1 MTKKTRVAVVISGLM
16 AATVLIATIGPGP
29 RALFAQGGGEGTADT
44 SGADASGAAG
54 SSGGTAVLGAEADEA
69 VAIASQ
75 IPDEWDY
82 DPRSRVIHREDAAL
96 EYPADIPDSSWRDL
110 LTPNEF
116 YILRQK
122 GTEPAFSH
130 PLNDVEERGIYYSAA
145 TGQPLFSSED
155 KYESGSG
162 WPSFTKPI
170 SPNAIV
176 YLEDNSLF
184 ARRIEVVDSLSGSHL
199 GHVFSDG
206 PPPTGQR
213 YCMNGAALV
222 FVPEG
227 EEPPPIRVAAP

>member
-1 MTKKTRVAVVISGLM
+1 MTKKTRLAVAVSGLV
-16 AATVLIATIGPGP
+16 AVTVLVATLAFGPQVVS
-29 RALFAQGGGEGTADT
+29 AQ
-44 SGADASGAAG
+44 DAPP
-54 SSGGTAVLGAEADEA
+54 SGGDAVLGADVDEA
-69 VAIASQ
+69 VALASQ
-75 IPDEWDY
+75 TPDDWDY
-82 DPRSRVIHREDAAL
+82 DPRARVIHPEDAAL
-96 EYPADIPDSSWRDL
+96 EYPVNISDSSWRDL

-130 PLNDVEERGIYYSAA
+130 PLNNVKEKGIYYSAA

-155 KYESGSG
+155 KYDSRSG

-170 SPNAIV
+170 NANAIV

-206 PPPTGQR
+206 PQPTGQR
-213 YCMNGAALV
+213 YCINGAALV

-227 EEPPPIRVAAP
+227 EEPPAIRVAAP